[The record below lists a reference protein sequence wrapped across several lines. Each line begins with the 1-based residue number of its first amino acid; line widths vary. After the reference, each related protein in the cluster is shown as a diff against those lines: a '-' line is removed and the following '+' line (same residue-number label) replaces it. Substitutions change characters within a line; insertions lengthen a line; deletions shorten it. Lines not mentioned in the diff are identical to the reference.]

1 MKQFLK
7 NRKLAMRI
15 SILTTAITLIGLL
28 LLWTAISAS
37 TESLVEKNITE
48 QMTNAVESRAA
59 IIDDFVASAEEHMTA
74 FSLSD
79 EVRSVLIEPN
89 NPQLLEKA
97 QRYTSDF
104 ANVKGIFEGL
114 YIATPDTYVLT
125 HTEKEAVGITTRQ
138 GDSLTTFKNTI
149 LNKRELTNLG
159 VMVSPGTGNMVISMY
174 CPVFDGEKCIGYV
187 GAAVY
192 ADQLMNSILD
202 LKLGNLPNSE
212 YIFINAE
219 TGVYIYNKDSNLLNE
234 KTTDKGHMEIVE
246 VVRKNS
252 KALTG
257 THTYQDERGNQQLV
271 VYKYLE
277 NRGWIFMVQ
286 DGFEEVY
293 EPVATVRVAT
303 GSTCA
308 AVAVLIIS
316 VTLLILRRTG
326 KELMIVERA
335 ISDMSEFNLSADK
348 DLERFYGRKDEI
360 GMIAEAVHLVCL
372 HLKNAIDDI
381 GRIMGEMAARNLAV
395 NINKN
400 EMYYIGSLKEL
411 LDNLR
416 IIRSNLTKVLNE
428 ISLVSNQVNLEAEH
442 LSDRSESLSRG
453 AAEQASSVQELVDVV
468 DYISQHVSTTVNL
481 ASLAKEENEQA
492 HKKIETCSE
501 YMRELVN
508 AMEII
513 DKKSKEIIKVI
524 NTIDDISFQTNI
536 LSLNAA
542 IEAARAG
549 KAGKGFSVVAK
560 EVQILAG
567 KSEAAAKSTAMLI
580 ENTVEAVEKCNHIFN
595 MTNQSL
601 QEVVDGAQKVSDA
614 VTSIFKTTDVQ
625 SRSAAQISQGLERI
639 SNVVQVNC
647 DVIMD
652 SSAASGEL
660 SKQADLLRK
669 EVSKF
674 QLKDI

>member
-219 TGVYIYNKDSNLLNE
+219 E
-234 KTTDKGHMEIVE
+234 
-246 VVRKNS
+246 
-252 KALTG
+252 
-257 THTYQDERGNQQLV
+257 
-271 VYKYLE
+271 
-277 NRGWIFMVQ
+277 
-286 DGFEEVY
+286 
-293 EPVATVRVAT
+293 
-303 GSTCA
+303 
-308 AVAVLIIS
+308 
-316 VTLLILRRTG
+316 
-326 KELMIVERA
+326 A
-335 ISDMSEFNLSADK
+335 ISSW
-348 DLERFYGRKDEI
+348 
-360 GMIAEAVHLVCL
+360 
-372 HLKNAIDDI
+372 
-381 GRIMGEMAARNLAV
+381 
-395 NINKN
+395 
-400 EMYYIGSLKEL
+400 
-411 LDNLR
+411 
-416 IIRSNLTKVLNE
+416 
-428 ISLVSNQVNLEAEH
+428 
-442 LSDRSESLSRG
+442 
-453 AAEQASSVQELVDVV
+453 
-468 DYISQHVSTTVNL
+468 
-481 ASLAKEENEQA
+481 
-492 HKKIETCSE
+492 
-501 YMRELVN
+501 
-508 AMEII
+508 
-513 DKKSKEIIKVI
+513 
-524 NTIDDISFQTNI
+524 
-536 LSLNAA
+536 
-542 IEAARAG
+542 
-549 KAGKGFSVVAK
+549 
-560 EVQILAG
+560 
-567 KSEAAAKSTAMLI
+567 
-580 ENTVEAVEKCNHIFN
+580 
-595 MTNQSL
+595 
-601 QEVVDGAQKVSDA
+601 
-614 VTSIFKTTDVQ
+614 
-625 SRSAAQISQGLERI
+625 
-639 SNVVQVNC
+639 
-647 DVIMD
+647 
-652 SSAASGEL
+652 
-660 SKQADLLRK
+660 
-669 EVSKF
+669 
-674 QLKDI
+674 

>member
-7 NRKLAMRI
+7 NRKLAIRI
-15 SILTTAITLIGLL
+15 SILTTVITLFGLL
-28 LLWTAISAS
+28 LLWSVISAS

-59 IIDDFVASAEEHMTA
+59 IIDDFVASAEEHLTA
-74 FSLSD
+74 FSLSN
-79 EVRSVLIEPN
+79 EVRSLLAEPN
-89 NPQLLEKA
+89 NPQLRERA
-97 QRYTSDF
+97 QRYTTDF

-125 HTEKEAVGITTRQ
+125 HTEKGAVGITTRQ
-138 GDSLTTFKNTI
+138 GESLDTFKNTI
-149 LNKRELTNLG
+149 LNKQELTNLG

-174 CPVFDGEKCIGYV
+174 CPVFDGERCIGYA

-192 ADQLMNSILD
+192 ADQLMDSILD
-202 LKLGNLPNSE
+202 LKLNNLPNSE

-219 TGVYIYNKDSNLLNE
+219 TGVYLYNKDVNLLNQ
-234 KTTDKGHMEIVE
+234 KTTDKGHMEIIDTVW
-246 VVRKNS
+246 KN
-252 KALTG
+252 KDALSDA
-257 THTYQDERGNQQLV
+257 HVYQDENGERQLV

-277 NRGWIFMVQ
+277 KRGWIFMVQ

-293 EPVATVRVAT
+293 QPVATVRLVT
-303 GSTCA
+303 GSACA
-308 AVAVLIIS
+308 AVAVLIIC

-348 DLERFYGRKDEI
+348 DLEQFYGRKDEI
-360 GMIAEAVHLVCL
+360 GLIAEAVHLVCL
-372 HLKNAIDDI
+372 HLGNAIDDI
-381 GRIMGEMAARNLAV
+381 GRIMGEMAVGNLAV
-395 NINKN
+395 DINQN
-400 EMYYIGSLKEL
+400 EMYYIGGLKEL

-416 IIRSNLTKVLNE
+416 IIRSKLTKVLNE
-428 ISLVSNQVNLEAEH
+428 ISLVSNQVNLESEH
-442 LSDRSESLSRG
+442 LSDRSESLSQG
-453 AAEQASSVQELVDVV
+453 AAEQASSVQELADVV
-468 DYISQHVSTTVNL
+468 DYISQHVNETVSL
-481 ASLAKEENEQA
+481 ASLAKEENDQA
-492 HKKIETCSE
+492 HQKIETCSE
-501 YMRELVN
+501 YMSELVN

-513 DKKSKEIIKVI
+513 DEKSKEIIKVI
-524 NTIDDISFQTNI
+524 KTIDDISFQTNI

-567 KSEAAAKSTAMLI
+567 KSEASAKSTAMLI
-580 ENTVEAVEKCNHIFN
+580 ENTVAAVEKGSHISN

-601 QEVVDGAQKVSDA
+601 QEVVDGAKKVSDA
-614 VTSIFKTTDVQ
+614 VTSIFETTDVQ
-625 SRSAAQISQGLERI
+625 SRSATQISQGLERI
-639 SNVVQVNC
+639 SSVVQSNC

-652 SSAASGEL
+652 SAAASGEL
-660 SKQADLLRK
+660 SKQADLLKK

-674 QLKDI
+674 QL